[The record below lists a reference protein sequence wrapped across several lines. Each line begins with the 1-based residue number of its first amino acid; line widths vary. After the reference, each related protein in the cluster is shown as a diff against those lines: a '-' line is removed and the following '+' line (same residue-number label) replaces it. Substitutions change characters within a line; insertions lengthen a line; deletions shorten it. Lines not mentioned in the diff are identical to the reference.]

1 MFHSSKQNFMY
12 MFFLLYNTLKNFQEN
27 TWTVFAII

>member
-12 MFFLLYNTLKNFQEN
+12 MFFLYNTLKNFQEN